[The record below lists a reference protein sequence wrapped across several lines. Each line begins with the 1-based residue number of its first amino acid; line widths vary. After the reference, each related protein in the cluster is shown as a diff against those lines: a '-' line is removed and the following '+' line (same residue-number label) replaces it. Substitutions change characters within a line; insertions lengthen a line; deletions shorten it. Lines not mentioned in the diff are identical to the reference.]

1 MKIPS
6 TLGADALASIVV
18 FLVALPL
25 CMGIAIASG
34 APPAAGLI
42 TGIVGGLV
50 VGGIQGS
57 ALQVSGPAAGLAVIV
72 FELIQRYGLNGLS
85 VLIVAA
91 GGLQM
96 IAGLARGG
104 RWFRAVPPSVIN
116 GMLGGIGVLIF
127 ASQVHVMVDDKPRS
141 SGLLNLISIPEAV
154 WKGIRP
160 QENLPHE
167 EAAIIGVLTIV
178 VLVLWNK
185 APKKLKIVPAP
196 LVGVIVGTLVANV
209 LAFPIAHVNL
219 PYSLISVIKLPGL
232 ADFQLLLTPAA
243 WGSVA
248 MLAIVASAETLL
260 SAAAVDRM
268 HSGKRTNFNREL
280 FGQGVGNSLAGLLGG
295 LPMTGVIVRSTANVQ
310 AGAKT
315 RLSTIM
321 HGAWLLLL
329 VAFLP
334 QVLRLVPVS
343 SLAAVL
349 VFTGYK
355 LVNPAVVKQLR
366 KYGKSEV
373 VIYLVTVAAIVSTD
387 LLKGVLIGLG
397 LAVAKMLWVMSKL
410 EITIEDDAAN
420 KRTQLHLKGSATFL
434 RLPDIAEALESV
446 PSDRELH
453 VRLEQLEHLDHATLE
468 LLKTWEEQCKSK
480 GGDLIIDWSVIDQTY
495 HLGRR
500 PRTASD
506 FATADAAV
514 AAHAPVPAQT
524 TVVEK
529 KVG

>member
-1 MKIPS
+1 MKIPA
-6 TLGADALASIVV
+6 TVGADALASVVV

-42 TGIVGGLV
+42 TGIVGGLI

-72 FELIQRYGLNGLS
+72 FDLIQRYGLNGLS

-91 GGLQM
+91 GGVQM

-141 SGLLNLISIPEAV
+141 SGLQNLLSIPEAV

-167 EAAIIGVLTIV
+167 EAALIGVLTIV

-185 APKKLKIVPAP
+185 APKKLKLVPAP
-196 LVGVIVGTLVANV
+196 LMGVLAGTIVAN
-209 LAFPIAHVNL
+209 LFNFPIAHVNV
-219 PYSLISVIKLPGL
+219 PDSLVSVVKLPSL
-232 ADFQLLLTPAA
+232 ADFELLLQPAA

-248 MLAIVASAETLL
+248 VLAIVASAETLL

-268 HSGKRTNFNREL
+268 HSGARTNFNREL
-280 FGQGVGNSLAGLLGG
+280 FGQGVGNSLAGLFGG

-310 AGAKT
+310 AGGKT
-315 RLSTIM
+315 RLSTIL
-321 HGAWLLLL
+321 HGAWMLLL

-334 QVLRLVPVS
+334 MVLRWVPVS

-355 LVNPAVVKQLR
+355 LVNPAVIKQLA

-373 VIYLVTVAAIVSTD
+373 LIYAATVIAIVATD

-397 LAVAKMLWVMSKL
+397 LAVAKMLYVMSQL
-410 EITIEDDAAN
+410 EIRMEDDPTN
-420 KRTQLHLKGSATFL
+420 KITKLHLKGSATFL

-446 PSDRELH
+446 PADRTLH

-480 GGDLIIDWSVIDQTY
+480 GGDLIIDWSVVEKTY
-495 HLGRR
+495 HLGRQ
-500 PRTASD
+500 PKNE
-506 FATADAAV
+506 ADV
-514 AAHAPVPAQT
+514 AAANAAASGSDSPLPGQPQ
-524 TVVEK
+524 VVGK
-529 KVG
+529 TG

>member
-6 TLGADALASIVV
+6 TVGADALSSIVV

-42 TGIVGGLV
+42 TGIVGGLI
-50 VGGIQGS
+50 VGAIQGS

-72 FELIQRYGLNGLS
+72 FDLIQRYGLNGLA

-96 IAGLARGG
+96 IAGAAKGG

-127 ASQVHVMVDDKPRS
+127 ASQIHVMVDDKPRS
-141 SGLLNLISIPEAV
+141 SGLLNLISIPEAI

-160 QENLPHE
+160 QEDLPHE
-167 EAAIIGVLTIV
+167 EAAIIGVLTII

-185 APKKLKIVPAP
+185 APKKLKVVPAP
-196 LVGVIVGTLVANV
+196 LVGVIVGTLVANI
-209 LAFPIAHVNL
+209 LGFPIAHVNV
-219 PYSLISVIKLPGL
+219 PDSLIAVMKTPSLE
-232 ADFQLLLTPAA
+232 DFKLLLQPAA

-248 MLAIVASAETLL
+248 VLAIVASAETLL
-260 SAAAVDRM
+260 SAAAVDKM
-268 HSGKRTNFNREL
+268 HSGARTNFNREL
-280 FGQGVGNSLAGLLGG
+280 FGQGVGNSLAGFFGG

-315 RLSTIM
+315 RLSTVL

-329 VAFLP
+329 VAALP

-355 LVNPAVVKQLR
+355 LVNPAVIKQLR

-373 VIYLVTVAAIVSTD
+373 LIYAVTVCAIVATD
-387 LLKGVLIGLG
+387 LLKGVLIGLAI
-397 LAVAKMLWVMSKL
+397 AVGKMLLRMSQL
-410 EITIEDDAAN
+410 EITVEDDEKA
-420 KRTQLHLKGSATFL
+420 KKTVLHLKGSATFL

-446 PSDRELH
+446 PADRELH
-453 VRLEQLEHLDHATLE
+453 VRLDDLDHLDHATLE

-480 GGDLIIDWSVIDQTY
+480 GGDLIIDWSAVEQTY

-500 PRTASD
+500 G
-506 FATADAAV
+506 AAE
-514 AAHAPVPAQT
+514 AAEAAAAKGPTPVPAPEIT
-524 TVVEK
+524 SK
-529 KVG
+529 AS